1 VIPGLV
7 LEREAFHIIARR
19 MFLKVYLSDGKPL
32 KKRWPEDA
40 FEVETMYLVAEN
52 IGTGW
57 EMFKNELYCIT
68 SVFF

>member
-1 VIPGLV
+1 
-7 LEREAFHIIARR
+7 
-19 MFLKVYLSDGKPL
+19 MFLKADFSDGKPL

-40 FEVETMYLVAEN
+40 CEVETMYLVAEN
-52 IGTGW
+52 LGTGW